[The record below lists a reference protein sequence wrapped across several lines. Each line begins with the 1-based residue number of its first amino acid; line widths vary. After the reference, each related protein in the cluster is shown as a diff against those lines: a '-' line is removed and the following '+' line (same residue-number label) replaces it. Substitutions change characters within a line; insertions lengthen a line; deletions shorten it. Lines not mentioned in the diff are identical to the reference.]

1 MLKRELFAK
10 GRSNRTKENDSAKVA
25 ANVNEEMSVGSWR
38 GVLEGS
44 GNLVACTADVA
55 AVENFAGA

>member
-1 MLKRELFAK
+1 MKV
-10 GRSNRTKENDSAKVA
+10 RSNRTKENDSAKVA

-44 GNLVACTADVA
+44 GNLVAGAADVA
-55 AVENFAGA
+55 AVEDFAGA